1 MLHSFRTGNQV
12 KEKNIF
18 MINEIAKNLER
29 GIQLLNSITDSE
41 YSDETLPPY
50 FSSIGCNIRHVLDA
64 FTAIIK
70 GFESGHV
77 DFTDRK
83 RNTICEK
90 ETKEGIRYIEET
102 IRKLHGIKKEDF
114 SKIISVTDNLG
125 NGDITI
131 NYTLE
136 STFGLCALACNSS
149 FCKCWIFGSSTRN
162 RIARCRFLDTIL
174 PHPKS
179 NI

>member
-1 MLHSFRTGNQV
+1 
-12 KEKNIF
+12 
-18 MINEIAKNLER
+18 MIRAIVENLER

-41 YSDETLPPY
+41 YSNATVPPY

-64 FTAIIK
+64 FTSIIK

-77 DFTDRK
+77 DFSDRK
-83 RNTICEK
+83 RNTICEAQT
-90 ETKEGIRYIEET
+90 EEGIRYIKET
-102 IRKLHGIKKEDF
+102 IQQLNDFKNEDF
-114 SKIISVTDNLG
+114 TKIISVTDNLG

-136 STFGLCALACNSS
+136 NALAYAHSHTIHHFASIGFLVNQLG
-149 FCKCWIFGSSTRN
+149 IELQDADFGYNPT
-162 RIARCRFLDTIL
+162 T
-174 PHPKS
+174 PKI

>member
-1 MLHSFRTGNQV
+1 
-12 KEKNIF
+12 
-18 MINEIAKNLER
+18 MIRAIVENLER

-41 YSDETLPPY
+41 YSNATVPPY

-64 FTAIIK
+64 FTSIIK

-77 DFTDRK
+77 DFSDRK
-83 RNTICEK
+83 RNTICEAQT
-90 ETKEGIRYIEET
+90 EEGIRYIKET
-102 IRKLHGIKKEDF
+102 IQQLNDFKNEDF
-114 SKIISVTDNLG
+114 TKIISVTDNLG

-136 STFGLCALACNSS
+136 NALGYAHSHAIHHFASIGFLVNQLGIELQDADFGYNP
-149 FCKCWIFGSSTRN
+149 T
-162 RIARCRFLDTIL
+162 T
-174 PHPKS
+174 PKI

>member
-1 MLHSFRTGNQV
+1 
-12 KEKNIF
+12 
-18 MINEIAKNLER
+18 MIRAIVKNLER

-41 YSDETLPPY
+41 YSNATVPPY

-64 FTAIIK
+64 FTSIIK

-77 DFTDRK
+77 DFSDRK
-83 RNTICEK
+83 RNTICEVQT
-90 ETKEGIRYIEET
+90 EEGIRYIKET
-102 IRKLHGIKKEDF
+102 IQQLYDFKNEDF
-114 SKIISVTDNLG
+114 TKIISVTDNLG

-136 STFGLCALACNSS
+136 NALAYAHSHAIHHFASIGFLINQLG
-149 FCKCWIFGSSTRN
+149 IELQDADFGYNPT
-162 RIARCRFLDTIL
+162 T
-174 PHPKS
+174 PKI